1 MHYLIPVQNNN
12 NNNNDISIYDENGG
26 TQVLQ
31 YPGQYMSTEPQKKYP
46 LLFVNLTRFTE
57 VVRHLIILLD

>member
-1 MHYLIPVQNNN
+1 MHYLIPVQNNNN

-31 YPGQYMSTEPQKKYP
+31 YPGQHMSTEPQKKYP

-57 VVRHLIILLD
+57 VV